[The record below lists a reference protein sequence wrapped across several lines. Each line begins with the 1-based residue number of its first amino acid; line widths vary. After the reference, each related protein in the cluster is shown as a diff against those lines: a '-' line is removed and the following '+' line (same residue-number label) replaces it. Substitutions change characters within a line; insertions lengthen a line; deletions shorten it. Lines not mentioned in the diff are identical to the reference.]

1 MADAYSFGIL
11 MQDLAAWYADP
22 GMEKSPLSL
31 SFRDCVLAAEAEK
44 DTPAWQAD
52 REYWLQ
58 RLPFL
63 PAGPELPLART
74 PQSLGTPRFHRRTA
88 MLDAARWARLKE
100 MGRAQGLTPSGLL
113 LAAFSLVLSRWT
125 AQPHFCL
132 MLTTFDRRYRHEEMG
147 AVVGDFTRLLL
158 LEIQREKGATF
169 LEHATALGRQLIRD
183 MGHSRFSAVDV
194 LRELAK
200 DHG

>member
-22 GMEKSPLSL
+22 GMEKSPLAL

-74 PQSLGTPRFHRRTA
+74 PHPPLPSSHGDAGCRTLGPPQGNGARTGAHALRPAAGGLQPRPFP
-88 MLDAARWARLKE
+88 LD
-100 MGRAQGLTPSGLL
+100 G
-113 LAAFSLVLSRWT
+113 
-125 AQPHFCL
+125 
-132 MLTTFDRRYRHEEMG
+132 
-147 AVVGDFTRLLL
+147 
-158 LEIQREKGATF
+158 
-169 LEHATALGRQLIRD
+169 ATALLPHAHD
-183 MGHSRFSAVDV
+183 
-194 LRELAK
+194 LRPPVPA
-200 DHG
+200 